1 MLLLHSLIY
10 GLSSLLR
17 PSNLSAFST
26 SEYSLLSLAAL
37 GLCLLQI
44 SSRYLLSPHTCVLKR
59 TQFPPRR
66 SKVKYNTLYQKHASS
81 RLRLSFLRPMPIPC
95 LLQALHYFP
104 ELTKTNGMQFLP
116 SRASQ
121 YKVGEVHVKRWLQQ
135 CEEHLTLETLGIHL
149 KIRWCQRRLPTA
161 GHAWNES

>member
-1 MLLLHSLIY
+1 MAFPLYSDLAIY
-10 GLSSLLR
+10 LPFPHLST
-17 PSNLSAFST
+17 AFSPW
-26 SEYSLLSLAAL
+26 LPWA
-37 GLCLLQI
+37 
-44 SSRYLLSPHTCVLKR
+44 SSFSRSPLDTYYLLTRVCWKELSFLPEDPK
-59 TQFPPRR
+59 
-66 SKVKYNTLYQKHASS
+66 SNTIPCTKSMLPS

-104 ELTKTNGMQFLP
+104 ELTKTNGMKFLP